1 MIEFYSQS
9 PDWVKAAIV
18 IGWPGLALALLWLLL
33 WYRVATLRLER
44 QRERD
49 VS

>member
-18 IGWPGLALALLWLLL
+18 IGWPGLCIALTWVLL
-33 WYRVATLRLER
+33 WYRVEMARIGSGE
-44 QRERD
+44 
-49 VS
+49 

>member
-18 IGWPGLALALLWLLL
+18 LGLPGLGVALTWVLL
-33 WYRVATLRLER
+33 WYRVEMARIGRKGE
-44 QRERD
+44 
-49 VS
+49 